1 MSEYDVEKQM
11 ILKLCEDRLKNERE
25 QNEKNLFSLFRR
37 SLRPN
42 KISFEIGF
50 EHIIK

>member
-1 MSEYDVEKQM
+1 MREYDVEKQM
-11 ILKLCEDRLKNERE
+11 ILKFSEDRLKNEKE
-25 QNEKNLFSLFRR
+25 TYKNLFSLFRR

-50 EHIIK
+50 ENT